1 MYECTQKYFWK
12 QDTKSFFFQNSY
24 MISIDKFK
32 LLKASNCHFF
42 IMMFSL
48 GSQLGLSC
56 FVSAVSHFCISWVSV
71 GSMLDLCWVLVV
83 CQFCLSCVSVGS
95 QLFFSWVS
103 VEFYMGF
110 SWISVCSDVLVEY
123 QLSLCKFSLSW
134 VFPIPSWV

>member
-1 MYECTQKYFWK
+1 MYECTQKYFRK

-32 LLKASNCHFF
+32 LLKAGNYHFF

-56 FVSAVSHFCISWVSV
+56 FVSAVSHFCISWVSI

-95 QLFFSWVS
+95 QFFLVGSQLSFTW
-103 VEFYMGF
+103 
-110 SWISVCSDVLVEY
+110 VLVGS
-123 QLSLCKFSLSW
+123 QFVQMS
-134 VFPIPSWV
+134 